1 MTTDPTT
8 SLRPAARAAG
18 HARVSAPENPGFVA
32 TLAAH
37 PAAARPR
44 AATGA
49 VAASLRAPLAV
60 ASPDVPDRPRGGAH
74 AASSVARG

>member
-8 SLRPAARAAG
+8 SLRPAARAASHPDAVVEG
-18 HARVSAPENPGFVA
+18 PGFGT
-32 TLAAH
+32 TLAA
-37 PAAARPR
+37 PALAPTFGR

-49 VAASLRAPLAV
+49 VAASV
-60 ASPDVPDRPRGGAH
+60 KASRVPSKPELLGRPRAAAR